1 MPWNNLYQMAGPT
14 DTPLLKKLFFNARY
28 VPLSSF
34 GTASYCFP
42 KINLFSKSHA
52 HAYAHTH
59 HLKGFSCFFD
69 LWNSSTQRQIIAAQ
83 IVDNEYSQGRV
94 T

>member
-1 MPWNNLYQMAGPT
+1 MAGPT

-34 GTASYCFP
+34 ATASYYFP
-42 KINLFSKSHA
+42 KINLFSKNHA

-59 HLKGFSCFFD
+59 I
-69 LWNSSTQRQIIAAQ
+69 T
-83 IVDNEYSQGRV
+83 
-94 T
+94 